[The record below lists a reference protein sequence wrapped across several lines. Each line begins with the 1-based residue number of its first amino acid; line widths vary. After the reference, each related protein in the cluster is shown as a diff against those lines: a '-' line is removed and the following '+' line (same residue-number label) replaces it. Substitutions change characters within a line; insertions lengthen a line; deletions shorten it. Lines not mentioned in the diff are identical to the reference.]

1 MFLKRFFRQKTQSKS
16 LMPFDIKGIT
26 FKKTA
31 VAAADSIDLRFDKIK
46 PQIIDNTGSRRS
58 RALLFDHPHNGP
70 LRTALQKVATTKG
83 STRKQSQVGPEP
95 WVYRVSGRSLTP
107 LVSFKF
113 LSLCGFEALC
123 EHLSF
128 LRCCKFIISHLYHSV
143 NSN

>member
-1 MFLKRFFRQKTQSKS
+1 MISFA
-16 LMPFDIKGIT
+16 IKGIT
-26 FKKTA
+26 TKRSNVSNA
-31 VAAADSIDLRFDKIK
+31 NSIDLRLDKNQTSNQLIRQA
-46 PQIIDNTGSRRS
+46 PEGAGHYFLIIRTMDRLGRRYKK
-58 RALLFDHPHNGP
+58 A
-70 LRTALQKVATTKG
+70 ATTNG
-83 STRKQSQVGPEP
+83 STGKQSQVGPEP